1 MTLKEVLQSE
11 KPVFIDF
18 FSDDCPPC
26 LLMTEVLNKVQD
38 QIENKCE
45 IFTIDQKK
53 HPEVFE
59 VFNVKTLPHLKLFI
73 KGKPVWSGSGLF
85 NEEEIKQLLEKYL

>member
-18 FSDDCPPC
+18 FSADCPPC

-53 HPEVFE
+53 HPEVFKL
-59 VFNVKTLPHLKLFI
+59 FDVKSLPHLKLFK
-73 KGKPVWSGSGLF
+73 KGKPIWSGSGLF
-85 NEEEIKQLLEKYL
+85 NENELKLLVEKYL